1 MPTTGSATKGGSTT
15 GVGSD
20 IGDGSAGTIGI
31 TSAGAGIPAVSAGAD
46 SAVGTGGIDSRASD
60 SSINTTI
67 ITITTNPPA
76 AVGNS
81 RVDDDRIIAT
91 GVVEPLL
98 AFRGDF
104 FGENKNATIFG
115 RGVGKFTF
123 EFKLDAGML
132 GFGVVLFIHKGGGDI
147 PKKFIGAGMVKLDRV
162 GRIGKIDI
170 KKINFL
176 FKNWEEL
183 WLIENKFFHNPV
195 AGNSITKVDKGS
207 ARLGNF
213 GIGNAIVLS
222 LASNFLLIGREKTEG
237 E

>member
-1 MPTTGSATKGGSTT
+1 MPAARGATKSGSAA
-15 GVGSD
+15 GVGSNS
-20 IGDGSAGTIGI
+20 GNCGSSTAGVAGTGGGVP
-31 TSAGAGIPAVSAGAD
+31 TVGTGTEG
-46 SAVGTGGIDSRASD
+46 AVGTGGIDSRASD

>member
-1 MPTTGSATKGGSTT
+1 MPAARGATKSGSTT
-15 GVGSD
+15 GVGSNS
-20 IGDGSAGTIGI
+20 GNCGSSTAGVAGTGGGVP
-31 TSAGAGIPAVSAGAD
+31 TVGTGTEG
-46 SAVGTGGIDSRASD
+46 AVGTGGIDSRASD

-123 EFKLDAGML
+123 EFKLDAEVFD
-132 GFGVVLFIHKGGGDI
+132 FGVILFIHKGSGDI
-147 PKKFIGAGMVKLDRV
+147 PEEFVGAGMV
-162 GRIGKIDI
+162 
-170 KKINFL
+170 
-176 FKNWEEL
+176 EL
-183 WLIENKFFHNPV
+183 N
-195 AGNSITKVDKGS
+195 
-207 ARLGNF
+207 
-213 GIGNAIVLS
+213 
-222 LASNFLLIGREKTEG
+222 
-237 E
+237 